1 MAVNTRLELALKRNV
16 TMLSMVCALGLSS
29 GIQAEQASGG
39 DDMLLMND
47 ALSEEALSGQRGEG
61 TVMID
66 DISITR
72 ADLDAVSSNNS
83 VANSVTGGNYISGT
97 AFNGAN
103 GMFDTIQNSGNNVL
117 IQKATIV
124 NITLE

>member
-1 MAVNTRLELALKRNV
+1 MKHNV
-16 TMLSMVCALGLSS
+16 TMLIMVCALGLSS
-29 GIQAEQASGG
+29 GIQADQVTDG
-39 DDMLLMND
+39 DDLLLMND

-66 DISITR
+66 DISITE
-72 ADLDAVSSNNS
+72 ADLDAISIGNS
-83 VANSVTGGNYISGT
+83 VRDSVTGGNYISGS

-124 NITLE
+124 NINIE

>member
-1 MAVNTRLELALKRNV
+1 MKHNLKIV
-16 TMLSMVCALGLSS
+16 FVVCALGLSS
-29 GIQAEQASGG
+29 VLQAETALGN
-39 DDMLLMND
+39 DDMLLMSE
-47 ALSEEALSGQRGEG
+47 ALSEEALSEQRGEG
-61 TVMID
+61 TVLID
-66 DISITR
+66 DISVVN
-72 ADLDAVSSNNS
+72 ADLDAVSVGNS
-83 VANSVTGGNYISGT
+83 VANSVTGSNYISGA

>member
-1 MAVNTRLELALKRNV
+1 MKHNLTLVLV
-16 TMLSMVCALGLSS
+16 VCALGLSPGLKAES
-29 GIQAEQASGG
+29 TVIQ
-39 DDMLLMND
+39 DDSLLMEE
-47 ALSEEALSGQRGEG
+47 ALSEEDLSGQRGEG
-61 TVMID
+61 TVIGID
-66 DISITR
+66 DINLNY
-72 ADLDAVSSNNS
+72 ADLDAYHSNNS
-83 VANSVTGGNYISGT
+83 VSGNSMTGSNYISGS

>member
-1 MAVNTRLELALKRNV
+1 MKRNV
-16 TMLSMVCALGLSS
+16 TLVLMVCALGLSS
-29 GIQAEQASGG
+29 GLQAEESAPIT
-39 DDMLLMND
+39 DDDTLSMNE
-47 ALSEEALSGQRGEG
+47 ALSEEDLSGHRAEG
-61 TVMID
+61 TVIGID
-66 DISITR
+66 DITLNH
-72 ADLDAVSSNNS
+72 ADLDGNNS
-83 VANSVTGGNYISGT
+83 GNSVTNSMTGNNYISGS